1 MELVE
6 QYVDTQAHHG
16 AGGSQAMA
24 ELPIRLVAGQGLQ
37 TTHPGRSDTYRDTYR
52 PKPSTLMS

>member
-1 MELVE
+1 MQTHRGTTALAG
-6 QYVDTQAHHG
+6 AHT
-16 AGGSQAMA
+16 ARP

-37 TTHPGRSDTYRDTYR
+37 TAHPGRSDTYMDTYR